1 MAIWRLARIQG
12 RACWDGSLTRYTN
25 MKTGRCEN
33 ARACNCGRRSLPRC
47 GATIVCTL
55 SGRDQSGGAR
65 DQHGR
70 RVAVVIPFL
79 CRDFGLIVFLLFFT
93 VLLNDCCPTRDATAD
108 WIPTVVCKLPEIPPT
123 FRFNIKKI

>member
-12 RACWDGSLTRYTN
+12 RACWDGSLAQYTN
-25 MKTGRCEN
+25 MKTGRCQN
-33 ARACNCGRRSLPRC
+33 ARACNCGRRSFPRC
-47 GATIVCTL
+47 GATIVYTL

-65 DQHGR
+65 NQHGR
-70 RVAVVIPFL
+70 RVAAVTFSLPRFQFN
-79 CRDFGLIVFLLFFT
+79 RFSIVFH

-108 WIPTVVCKLPEIPPT
+108 WIPTVVCKLSEIPPT